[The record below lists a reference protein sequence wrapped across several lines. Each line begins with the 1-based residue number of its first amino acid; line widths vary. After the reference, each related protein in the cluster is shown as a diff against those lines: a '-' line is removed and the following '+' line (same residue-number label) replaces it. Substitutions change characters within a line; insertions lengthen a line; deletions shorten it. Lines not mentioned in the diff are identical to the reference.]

1 MLLEILLMKSH
12 WKTLAGVAAMLYVWT
27 ACQSPNKGQESEG
40 ASANDS
46 TGQSVSAAGD
56 SVKPKPADR
65 DSVYTYNPVEGG
77 AKAESVSP
85 AQALMA
91 EVGQVFGLSNQQGAM
106 LLRTEEPSD
115 KSTTINVKIN
125 QMSYTVKVLGTK
137 SCGRRVV
144 YESKPEQSTAN
155 CLTRVA
161 QTDKCLLDVY
171 TKACDGGGE
180 VNRINIDPAQKA
192 ELQAQ
197 LEKLAQ
203 DLMKSVPK

>member
-1 MLLEILLMKSH
+1 MKSH
-12 WKTLAGVAAMLYVWT
+12 WICVASIAGMMCLWT
-27 ACQSPNKGQESEG
+27 ACQSPKQGQESD
-40 ASANDS
+40 SSDKIDS
-46 TGQSVSAAGD
+46 TGQSTANTGD
-56 SVKPKPADR
+56 SATSKPTPN
-65 DSVYTYNPVEGG
+65 DSVYTYNPVKPGDST
-77 AKAESVSP
+77 AAAVSP

-115 KSTTINVKIN
+115 KSSTINIKIN
-125 QMSYTVKVLGTK
+125 NMSYTVKVLGTK

-144 YESKPEQSTAN
+144 YESKPQQPTAN

-161 QTDKCLLDVY
+161 QSDKCLLDVY
-171 TKACDGGGE
+171 TKACEGSSDI
-180 VNRINIDPAQKA
+180 NRINIDPSQKA

-203 DLMKSVPK
+203 DLLKSVPK